1 MKSLA
6 KYLSIMFIISKKLVL
21 GFIDLF
27 IVFQYLFY
35 LFFDLYYFFLLLTLG
50 FVLLFLI
57 PLDDMFISDFSCFL
71 TQACTAINFL
81 LELFFLHPEDSRR
94 LPMWY
99 SGKESTCQCKG
110 CKRWWLDWEDPLEE
124 EMVTHSNILAWE
136 IPWTLVGYS
145 PWGCNELDMTEYTTQ
160 HKDFRKLC
168 FHFHCLHIFSYF
180 FFDVFID
187 PFFF

>member
-71 TQACTAINFL
+71 T
-81 LELFFLHPEDSRR
+81 
-94 LPMWY
+94 
-99 SGKESTCQCKG
+99 
-110 CKRWWLDWEDPLEE
+110 
-124 EMVTHSNILAWE
+124 
-136 IPWTLVGYS
+136 
-145 PWGCNELDMTEYTTQ
+145 
-160 HKDFRKLC
+160 
-168 FHFHCLHIFSYF
+168 
-180 FFDVFID
+180 
-187 PFFF
+187 

>member
-1 MKSLA
+1 
-6 KYLSIMFIISKKLVL
+6 
-21 GFIDLF
+21 
-27 IVFQYLFY
+27 
-35 LFFDLYYFFLLLTLG
+35 
-50 FVLLFLI
+50 
-57 PLDDMFISDFSCFL
+57 
-71 TQACTAINFL
+71 
-81 LELFFLHPEDSRR
+81 
-94 LPMWY
+94 MWY

-136 IPWTLVGYS
+136 IPWTLAGYS

-180 FFDVFID
+180 FFDVFTD
-187 PFFF
+187 PFFFFLSNMLLSLHMYYKAKIFKTTWYWLINRHIDQWNDIEPLK